1 MAENP
6 KQAEAAEL
14 HQRSVEL
21 WLGGRHD
28 EAIGH
33 LAESAEMRRRLVDE
47 GDKNLET
54 PLASTLKRL
63 ADVYEQVGKEK
74 QAAQARAEARTLD
87 GEENA

>member
-1 MAENP
+1 MSSTLTA
-6 KQAEAAEL
+6 
-14 HQRSVEL
+14 
-21 WLGGRHD
+21 LGTTLGACGRHD

-74 QAAQARAEARTLD
+74 QAAQTRAEAQALE